1 MEENVF
7 KAVKVQKV
15 SDEIVRQVIE
25 RIASGALRPGDKLP
39 PEREL
44 GEMLG
49 VGRSSLREAMTV
61 LETMGLVEV
70 RKRQGS
76 FVKGIATTLDIDPL
90 KCILKEDPSKID
102 AFYEIRNDVELAS
115 AAAAARHRTDADL
128 ALLRQAMT
136 AGAADANGLQMA
148 PYTSRDDRCFHVAI
162 AQATHNFLRVHV
174 VRHLFDYTREFNED
188 VFVRLIRNQDNVSKV
203 LEQHEAIYKAI
214 ESRDADLAQEQMH
227 HHLQWINTTIHE
239 YLQR

>member
-1 MEENVF
+1 MTEDVF

-25 RIASGALRPGDKLP
+25 RIASGALKPGDKLP

-49 VGRSSLREAMTV
+49 VGRSSLREAMTI

-76 FVKGIATTLDIDPL
+76 FVKGISTTLDLDPL

-115 AAAAARHRTDADL
+115 AAAAARNRTGDDL
-128 ALLRQAMT
+128 DRLRQALE
-136 AGAADANGLQMA
+136 AGAAEPNGLQIA
-148 PYTSRDDRCFHVAI
+148 PYSSRDDRTFHVAV
-162 AQATHNFLRVHV
+162 AEATHNFLRVHV
-174 VRHLFDYTREFNED
+174 IRHLFDYTREFNED
-188 VFVRLIRNQDNVSKV
+188 VFVKLIQSDDNVSKV

-214 ESRDADLAQEQMH
+214 EASDPARARECMQS
-227 HHLQWINTTIHE
+227 HLSWINKTIHD